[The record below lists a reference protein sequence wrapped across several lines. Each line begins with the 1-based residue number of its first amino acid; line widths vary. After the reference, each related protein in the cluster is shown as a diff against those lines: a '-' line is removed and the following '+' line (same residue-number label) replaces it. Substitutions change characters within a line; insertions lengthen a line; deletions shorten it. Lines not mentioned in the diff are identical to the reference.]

1 MKNYSRDVTNL
12 KYETLNS
19 WKFDLSKQK
28 INEMFIEF
36 ISESK
41 TKGLLD
47 ELITLISQNKVV
59 PESPEALQKD
69 FPVIHT
75 LKSNK
80 KIAPPVKS
88 LLRKKHH
95 SDFMSRTIIPN
106 RNTNRFLHE
115 LAPKYS
121 LIPNR
126 TVSSRTVNLKNSK
139 NIPDLE
145 FIIMTNL
152 YNEDF
157 NKKEENLM
165 ILFNHSK
172 ILSNVKFDDFLT
184 GILDIPVFFRVLIPK
199 DKQKLPVN
207 LFLKFWK
214 DEFSSKNKL
223 QICFDLLAG
232 FGKTNKEY
240 LVRENFTKLVKEIVE
255 EHPDYEVIKDDE
267 NFKKKFGFLK
277 SNNSNRIYFLRNGP

>member
-1 MKNYSRDVTNL
+1 MKNYKREIKNL
-12 KYETLNS
+12 KYETLNN

-36 ISESK
+36 ISEEK
-41 TKGLLD
+41 TKGLLN
-47 ELITLISQNKVV
+47 ELITLISNNQKV

-80 KIAPPVKS
+80 KIAPPVKNII
-88 LLRKKHH
+88 RKKHH

-106 RNTNRFLHE
+106 RNTNRFIHD

-152 YNEDF
+152 FNEDF

-165 ILFNHSK
+165 ILFNNSK
-172 ILSNVKFDDFLT
+172 ILSKEKFDDFLT
-184 GILDIPVFFRVLIPK
+184 GILDIPIYFRVLIPK
-199 DKQKLPVN
+199 DKQKLSVN

-223 QICFDLLAG
+223 QICFDLLVG
-232 FGKTNKEY
+232 LGKNNKEF
-240 LVRENFTKLVKEIVE
+240 LVRENFSKLVKEIVE
-255 EHPDYEVIKDDE
+255 KHPDYEVIKDDE
-267 NFKKKFGFLK
+267 NFKTKFGFLK
-277 SNNSNRIYFLRNGP
+277 SNNSY